1 MFSCSI
7 LRNGKTVI
15 PFCTHEGSSLAGTE
29 SSIRSTCKGATLL
42 KGLAVFTAA
51 GTVCAQTSGTVNVQ
65 TAALQF
71 NLEHRTVKLNSGYE
85 MPVLG
90 IGTYRLSQ
98 QQAENSVY
106 WALKAGMRLID
117 TARIYAGIFRK
128 ERLSFRAVRNRL
140 IFVKT
145 LTFSILH

>member
-1 MFSCSI
+1 MKVKSF
-7 LRNGKTVI
+7 
-15 PFCTHEGSSLAGTE
+15 FA
-29 SSIRSTCKGATLL
+29 ATT
-42 KGLAVFTAA
+42 LAVFTAA

-90 IGTYRLSQ
+90 IGTYRISQ

-106 WALKAGMRLID
+106 WALKAGMRLTD
-117 TARIYAGIFRK
+117 TARIYGSIE
-128 ERLSFRAVRNRL
+128 ERYKKWHNKRM
-140 IFVKT
+140 
-145 LTFSILH
+145 LH